1 MFPSFARG
9 QNEPISDHFSLK
21 EAFTTGNLDAVITD
35 PATPGVPQRAEGPA
49 VRIIG
54 GKLPRPLPG
63 DTTNFHD
70 NQIP

>member
-35 PATPGVPQRAEGPA
+35 PATPGVPQRRRACCA
-49 VRIIG
+49 DHW
-54 GKLPRPLPG
+54 GKTASASTR
-63 DTTNFHD
+63 
-70 NQIP
+70 